1 LRKFRAANPI
11 KSVVFTIRYLYLAKN
26 QQSKIHIK
34 YLKLI
39 FEILLNFA
47 KFAKIY
53 CMKKYALKTR
63 VFWKIR
69 RFGVKN
75 RWFIWIFDQKNRYV
89 H

>member
-1 LRKFRAANPI
+1 
-11 KSVVFTIRYLYLAKN
+11 
-26 QQSKIHIK
+26 
-34 YLKLI
+34 
-39 FEILLNFA
+39 
-47 KFAKIY
+47 
-53 CMKKYALKTR
+53 MKKYALKTR